1 MKVKNVINGYKN
13 QFNIEEVNIISSDKV
28 IYSGSIEGWIL
39 TDVDMILC
47 KKQVENMEVIKSMLF
62 NHRKIFIFVN

>member
-39 TDVDMILC
+39 TDIDMILY
-47 KKQVENMEVIKSMLF
+47 KKQVENMEVIKNMLF